1 MTRYARLAYWIRKT
15 GIGETAMEVI
25 LKEDVN
31 KLGHRGDVVKVADGY
46 ARNFLLPGKLAIE
59 ANAANKAVIEQM
71 KASAVRKSAKE
82 KTESEALSAQL
93 NEVELVFE
101 RKVGENEHLFGSV
114 TSGDIAQQLEQK
126 GFTIDRRKISLEE
139 PLKTI
144 GEYHVPVKLHREV
157 TSHIKVTVK
166 GDQPEAEAAVVAVT
180 AE

>member
-1 MTRYARLAYWIRKT
+1 
-15 GIGETAMEVI
+15 MEVI

-46 ARNFLLPGKLAIE
+46 GRNYLLPEKLAIE

-71 KASAVRKSAKE
+71 KASAVRKSVKE
-82 KTESEALSAQL
+82 KAGAEEFATQLS
-93 NEVELVFE
+93 EVELVFE

-114 TSGDIAQQLEQK
+114 TSGDIAQALEAK
-126 GFTIDRRKISLEE
+126 GFTVDRRKIALDE

-157 TSHIKVTVK
+157 TSHVKVTVK
-166 GDQPEAEAAVVAVT
+166 GDQQEAEVAAT
-180 AE
+180 AAATA

>member
-1 MTRYARLAYWIRKT
+1 
-15 GIGETAMEVI
+15 MEVI

-46 ARNFLLPGKLAIE
+46 GRNFLLPGKLAIE
-59 ANAANKAVIEQM
+59 ANAANKAVVEQM
-71 KASAVRKSAKE
+71 KASSVRKSAKE
-82 KTESEALSAQL
+82 KTEAEALATQLSA
-93 NEVELVFE
+93 VELVFE

-114 TSGDIAQQLEQK
+114 TSGDIAHQLEAK

-157 TSHIKVTVK
+157 TSHVKVTVK
-166 GDQPEAEAAVVAVT
+166 GDQPEAEAAAT
-180 AE
+180 A

>member
-1 MTRYARLAYWIRKT
+1 
-15 GIGETAMEVI
+15 MEVI

-46 ARNFLLPGKLAIE
+46 GRNYLLPGKLAIE

-71 KASAVRKSAKE
+71 KGSAIRKSAKE
-82 KTESEALSAQL
+82 KTEAEGLSTQL
-93 NEVELVFE
+93 NEIELVFE

-114 TSGDIAQQLEQK
+114 TSGDIAHQLEQK

-166 GDQPEAEAAVVAVT
+166 GDQPEVEAVAAT